1 MPVCCFLLSL
11 SQISYRVRSFVQSG
25 VRAERVHRPV
35 YSPEV
40 RTPETKR
47 PATFLSAYPIFRELL
62 RCSSF
67 SEAVPKLWR
76 HGRLLL
82 RRAVCELTA
91 CCFPLWTAAVCIYS
105 AASHGHLC
113 WHQVSRHVTPTLT
126 TMELFIQREPI
137 YTIYTLVCISSF
149 ITFCIDGD

>member
-1 MPVCCFLLSL
+1 MVKYPFLMPVCCFLLSL

-47 PATFLSAYPIFRELL
+47 PATFLSAYPIFRDLL

-67 SEAVPKLWR
+67 SEAVPKPWR

-91 CCFPLWTAAVCIYS
+91 CCFPLWTAAVHLQCS
-105 AASHGHLC
+105 FTCSSLLASS
-113 WHQVSRHVTPTLT
+113 VSTCHTNTDDDGA
-126 TMELFIQREPI
+126 I
-137 YTIYTLVCISSF
+137 YTKRTYLYYLYFSLYI
-149 ITFCIDGD
+149 